1 MDEVTLDDVIEVLE
15 DVKEDVDY
23 KSETALVD
31 GRVLDSFDIL
41 SLISALNDE
50 FDVSVPAKDIVP
62 DNFNSAQAMLDMVKR
77 LVDEEG

>member
-31 GRVLDSFDIL
+31 DRVLDSFDIL
-41 SLISALNDE
+41 
-50 FDVSVPAKDIVP
+50 
-62 DNFNSAQAMLDMVKR
+62 
-77 LVDEEG
+77 

>member
-31 GRVLDSFDIL
+31 DRVLDSFDIL

-50 FDVSVPAKDIVP
+50 FDVSSPAQDILP
-62 DNFNSAQAMLDMVKR
+62 KNFNSAQDILSLVKR
-77 LVDEEG
+77 LQEED